1 MGDEKALKKL
11 RKAIEKIGELQQN
24 ITTLHESM
32 LENAKTLVDLTDDLQ
47 YIEDQCRQSIELQ
60 ADGSTS
66 EKVLT

>member
-1 MGDEKALKKL
+1 MGDEKALKKI

-32 LENAKTLVDLTDDLQ
+32 LENAKTLVDLSDDLQ

-60 ADGSTS
+60 ASTS